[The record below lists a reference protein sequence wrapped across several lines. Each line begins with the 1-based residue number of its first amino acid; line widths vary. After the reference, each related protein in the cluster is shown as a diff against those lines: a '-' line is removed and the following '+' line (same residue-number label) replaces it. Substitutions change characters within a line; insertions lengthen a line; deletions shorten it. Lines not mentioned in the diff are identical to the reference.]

1 MTTVSTIVC
10 CYRQSPARVAATL
23 ARLGQETGSD
33 FGGVIV
39 DNAGTAT
46 DAHIPGW
53 RVVAGSNALMDFSGY
68 CEGLAVLGPRQGAV
82 LVLND
87 TLFTDHNAGF
97 MLARLLRYRDFI
109 AACDVPAIA
118 GKVDHYSS
126 VCFANP
132 WSGADAYVSSFA
144 FLLSAKALPILPRLY
159 AEVDGVMGD
168 PALAIGDPGWAP
180 GLDPR
185 FRAYLRLHLLT
196 DFDPLSWYRLKAGT
210 VAADLPARKARCV
223 YLEHRFSGEIA
234 REGVIVSLFPR
245 SRDKLKFV
253 AMERFGRALR
263 LASNAPSRVQ
273 A

>member
-1 MTTVSTIVC
+1 MTTVLTIVC
-10 CYRQSPARVAATL
+10 CYRQTPARVAATL
-23 ARLGQETGSD
+23 ARLGREAGSD

-39 DNAGTAT
+39 DNASAAIDGQ
-46 DAHIPGW
+46 IPGW
-53 RVVAGSNALMDFSGY
+53 RVVAGSNDLMDFSGY
-68 CEGLAVLGPRQGAV
+68 CEGLAALGPREGTV

-97 MLARLLRYRDFI
+97 MIERLLRYRDFI

-144 FLLSAKALPILPRLY
+144 FLLSAAALSILPRLY
-159 AEVDGVMGD
+159 AEVDQVMGD

-180 GLDPR
+180 GLDPQ

-196 DFDPLSWYRLKAGT
+196 DFDPLSWYRLKAGA
-210 VAADLPARKARCV
+210 VAADMLARKARCV
-223 YLEHRFSGEIA
+223 YLEHRLSGEIV
-234 REGVIVSLFPR
+234 RQGVIVSLFPR
-245 SRDKLKFV
+245 GRDKIAFRSRDRWAQL
-253 AMERFGRALR
+253 MRRERSA
-263 LASNAPSRVQ
+263 
-273 A
+273 

>member
-10 CYRQSPARVAATL
+10 CYRQSPAHVAATL
-23 ARLGQETGSD
+23 ACLGRETGSD

-39 DNAGTAT
+39 DNAGTAK

-53 RVVAGSNALMDFSGY
+53 RVIPGSNALMDFSGY
-68 CEGLAVLGPRQGAV
+68 CEGLSALGTHQDAV

-109 AACDVPAIA
+109 AACDTPAIA
-118 GKVDHYSS
+118 GKVDHYFS

-132 WSGADAYVSSFA
+132 WSGANAYVSSFA

-159 AEVDGVMGD
+159 AEVDEIMGD
-168 PALAIGDPGWAP
+168 PALALGDPGWAP
-180 GLDPR
+180 GLDPQ

-196 DFDPLSWYRLKAGT
+196 DFDPRSWYRLKAGA
-210 VAADLPARKARCV
+210 VAADVLARKARCV
-223 YLEHRFSGEIA
+223 YLEHRLSGEIA
-234 REGVIVSLFPR
+234 RKGVIVSLFPR
-245 SRDKLKFV
+245 GRDKIKFV
-253 AMERFGRALR
+253 TMERFDRVKRRVSIGRL
-263 LASNAPSRVQ
+263 Q
-273 A
+273 AQS